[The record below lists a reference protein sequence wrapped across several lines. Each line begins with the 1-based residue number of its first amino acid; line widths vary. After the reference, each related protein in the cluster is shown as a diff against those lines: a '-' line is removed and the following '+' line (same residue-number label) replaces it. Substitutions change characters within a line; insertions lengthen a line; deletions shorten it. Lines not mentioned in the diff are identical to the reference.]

1 MLPEMTILLLTLFHE
16 GSVCQEA
23 ELRAIARTIQV
34 RAEDRGTSIH
44 EECLRPYQYSCWN
57 GYAKKHK
64 ILKAYN
70 GGQYQG
76 TPAWKR
82 CQRVAQELYD
92 GKLDGMPRW
101 NHYYLKAMKN
111 KPVWSKDMEQKRA
124 YKHHLVGRIEK

>member
-1 MLPEMTILLLTLFHE
+1 MLPEFTILMLTLLNE
-16 GSVCQEA
+16 GSICQES

-34 RAEDRGTSIH
+34 RAEERKMTIRQV
-44 EECLRPYQYSCWN
+44 CLQKNQFSCWN
-57 GYAKKHK
+57 GRKNKKK
-64 ILKAYN
+64 ILKAYQ

-92 GKLDGMPRW
+92 GKLEGMPRW

-124 YKHHLVGRIEK
+124 YKHHLFGRIGK